1 MLSFLQFLYLAS
13 LSKTQLAVE
22 MRVYIWGFNSIHL
35 ISVSVFVQE
44 PHYAVCV
51 AVAQEYELTSGVTIC
66 PMVFSLFS
74 IILAILGLFL
84 LPYEFKEFFF
94 NSYDELHWR
103 FHRNF
108 DVSVSCF

>member
-1 MLSFLQFLYLAS
+1 MWA
-13 LSKTQLAVE
+13 
-22 MRVYIWGFNSIHL
+22 YIWVFNSIHL

-103 FHRNF
+103 FHRDF